1 MQHWM
6 IGGLSAAL
14 LLLSS
19 SCIDDNM
26 SDCNNFTVKYKIERD
41 ALPQTFKGSMDN
53 LNMHFYD
60 GGQSLAYHRH
70 VERENMPS
78 DNVYSISLPMD
89 DYHHFAIAN
98 IAGGSSVVASD
109 LTVEPGSYKL
119 AYESAADTVSSHGS
133 ELYVGRK
140 QFTIADRNQYVEVVL
155 RPCFSQTRLHLS
167 YGTNPV
173 VPVKRVVGYIN
184 QTATGFLCRDSVY
197 EYDRPVVV
205 LMDET
210 GKDENGLALFEAM
223 SFPSKDKPGSQTGSW
238 EQSVSDENSIWN
250 TDVYVTIDD
259 KITRNT
265 INLSE
270 PLKAGQSLD
279 IYGVVRDDGSIDI
292 GHNLQA
298 TVAVTIDW
306 KPGGNID
313 VDM

>member
-1 MQHWM
+1 MEMRRSISSWM
-6 IGGLSAAL
+6 RQRGFSGPRQSISRQVKAFLFLIFAL
-14 LLLSS
+14 LLTIGIFVL
-19 SCIDDNM
+19 
-26 SDCNNFTVKYKIERD
+26 
-41 ALPQTFKGSMDN
+41 
-53 LNMHFYD
+53 
-60 GGQSLAYHRH
+60 
-70 VERENMPS
+70 
-78 DNVYSISLPMD
+78 VY
-89 DYHHFAIAN
+89 
-98 IAGGSSVVASD
+98 V
-109 LTVEPGSYKL
+109 
-119 AYESAADTVSSHGS
+119 
-133 ELYVGRK
+133 
-140 QFTIADRNQYVEVVL
+140 RNQYVEVVL